1 MVMNIYLN
9 NENIVVDTN
18 LSLAQLL
25 EEKGLRNKTGI
36 AVALNSAVV
45 SKDKWSETQLN
56 ESDKLMII
64 TATAGG

>member
-1 MVMNIYLN
+1 MNIYLN